1 MKHNNIV
8 LIVVL
13 LVTFFKVQ
21 AQDLSIQNAKD
32 YVIGGIKVT
41 GNVSFNEQTVIT
53 YSGLRKG
60 QELAIPGE
68 KISEAIKKLWNSNLF
83 SDVTVFIDKIEG
95 NTIYLELQIQ
105 ELPELD
111 VVEVQGIKKNNKKT
125 GNN

>member
-13 LVTFFKVQ
+13 LVAFFKVQ